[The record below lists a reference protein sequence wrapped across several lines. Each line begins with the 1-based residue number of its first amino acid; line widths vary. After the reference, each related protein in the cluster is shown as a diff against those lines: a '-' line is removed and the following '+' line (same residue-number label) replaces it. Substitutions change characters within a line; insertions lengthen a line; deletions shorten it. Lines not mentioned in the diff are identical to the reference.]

1 MKIHNDCINCI
12 ENQALRVCDFLNVRS
27 HEREAILRLT
37 QEHIQ
42 TFDFAL
48 TPPHNATPLYEAI
61 ADFLGL
67 DDLYADIK
75 KASSQQALAFE
86 KLCSDT
92 IIQSH
97 QRLLTAT
104 KTAVAGNVID
114 LASVMMYDLEE
125 ELAKIYKT
133 PFAIDDFLEL
143 EAALSKTK
151 TLVYLADNAGEEI
164 FDKLYIQTIRSLFPF
179 IDVYYFVRGRPII
192 NDLTCQDALRSGMDN
207 VATIVDSGVP
217 TPGLAMEFMSDSAR
231 AIFEKAECI
240 ISKGMGNYECL
251 GEVMNL
257 PIFFLLKVKCHVVAE
272 AIGAKLGEIICKKGT
287 IEH

>member
-12 ENQALRVCDFLNVRS
+12 ENQALRVCDFLKVHP
-27 HEREAILRLT
+27 HERDAILRLT

-42 TFDFAL
+42 TFNFAL

-61 ADFLGL
+61 ADLLGL

-75 KASSQQALAFE
+75 KASSQHALAFE
-86 KLCSDT
+86 ALCART
-92 IIQSH
+92 IAQSH
-97 QRLLTAT
+97 EPLLTAT

-125 ELAKIYKT
+125 ELNKIYNT
-133 PFAIDDFLEL
+133 PFAIDDFSALEMML
-143 EAALSKTK
+143 PTTK
-151 TLVYLADNAGEEI
+151 ILVYLADNAGEEI
-164 FDKLYIQTIRSLFPF
+164 FDKLYIQTIRSLFPS

-192 NDLTCQDALRSGMDN
+192 NDLTRKDALHSGMDK

-231 AIFEKAECI
+231 AIFEKAGCI

-251 GEVMNL
+251 GEEKNI

-272 AIGAKLGEIICKKGT
+272 AIGARLGDIICKKGLF
-287 IEH
+287 